1 VLYISRIPPNMKPAK
16 LRQLLSEQGDIQ
28 RLYCAPEDASARRA
42 RKQRGGNT
50 GKMFTEGWVE
60 FADKRVAKQAR
71 HAHATAHFLYFSRCV
86 ADSAGAVQ
94 APLQQHPRRRPPLSW
109 QLADAVARL
118 LPTPHC

>member
-1 VLYISRIPPNMKPAK
+1 MKPAK
-16 LRQLLSEQGDIQ
+16 LRQLLSEQGEVQ

-71 HAHATAHFLYFSRCV
+71 RCRLCLACLRILFFLFFGC
-86 ADSAGAVQ
+86 AAGGRRRQ
-94 APLQQHPRRRPPLSW
+94 ALKRRRRRRPPSAAE
-109 QLADAVARL
+109 LAAAVARL
-118 LPTPHC
+118 LPL